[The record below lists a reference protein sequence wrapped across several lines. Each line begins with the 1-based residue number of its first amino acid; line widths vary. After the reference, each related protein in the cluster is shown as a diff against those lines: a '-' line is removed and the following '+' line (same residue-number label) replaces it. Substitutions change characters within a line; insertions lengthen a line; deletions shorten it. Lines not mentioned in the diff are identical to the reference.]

1 MGRPYFHEIEKG
13 FTHFFGYDGT
23 KYIAVT
29 GNIGGDISS
38 LEAAHEAALNKFI
51 QNAQNYGSPNSL
63 NIENDSTENINGLDV
78 YKFEGTFSC
87 GNEDIT
93 YDSYAIGYSF
103 IMDDTPCNIIGYVHG
118 YDDSTG
124 ERNIDQSLAD
134 EIKQNVEAM
143 IYTVRSEE

>member
-1 MGRPYFHEIEKG
+1 MNNG
-13 FTHFFGYDGT
+13 FTHVFGHDGT

-29 GNIGGDISS
+29 GVYDGDTSS
-38 LEAAHEAALNKFI
+38 LEAAHEDALGYFI
-51 QNAQNYGSPNSL
+51 QLVQNQSSINSL
-63 NIENDSTENINGLDV
+63 NIETDSTENINGLDV

-103 IMDDTPCNIIGYVHG
+103 IMDDTPCNIIGYVDG

-124 ERNIDQSLAD
+124 EKNIDQSLAD